1 MSSSA
6 GPFVVTFKYN
16 DGTFIHVLARDE
28 VS

>member
-1 MSSSA
+1 MSFST

-16 DGTFIHVLARDE
+16 DGTFIYVLARDE